1 MIISL
6 EWKQVKPRFTTNS
19 RAITLVKING
29 RKKPEKTYINL
40 KPNRFAI
47 AMFQENLENIGQ
59 KFSNCPKEPK

>member
-1 MIISL
+1 M
-6 EWKQVKPRFTTNS
+6 V
-19 RAITLVKING
+19 A
-29 RKKPEKTYINL
+29 KKPEKTYINL